1 MSQGNN
7 RSVFVGNISYTTT
20 GAELRELFSEVGPV
34 VDFHLVLDPATGK
47 SKGYGFCEYSD
58 AATAMSAM
66 RNLNGREF
74 QGRPLRVD
82 FTEDR
87 SPEPPTLAVKR
98 PREDVPAPEP
108 PAKRQ
113 RVWTLSRTDFTDDYK
128 TRHGASWSRATA
140 PRVFRTKDG
149 AWAAEHANQLDYLR
163 DWMGEMWGEKE
174 YAKYFVGGKF
184 HEHSKDDK
192 VDDDA
197 IEDDFDDLLALVTA
211 GEYVNKT
218 VEWNVGEVELED

>member
-7 RSVFVGNISYTTT
+7 RSVFVGNIPYTTT
-20 GAELRELFSEVGPV
+20 GAELRALFSEVGPV

-74 QGRPLRVD
+74 QGRSLRVD
-82 FTEDR
+82 FAEDG
-87 SPEPPTLAVKR
+87 PPQAPAPAVKR
-98 PREDVPAPEP
+98 LREDEAPAPEP

-128 TRHGASWSRATA
+128 TRHGASWSSATA
-140 PRVFRTKDG
+140 PRVFRTK
-149 AWAAEHANQLDYLR
+149 R
-163 DWMGEMWGEKE
+163 S
-174 YAKYFVGGKF
+174 VGGR
-184 HEHSKDDK
+184 
-192 VDDDA
+192 A
-197 IEDDFDDLLALVTA
+197 C
-211 GEYVNKT
+211 
-218 VEWNVGEVELED
+218 